1 MTIAVT
7 GATGPFG
14 RHAIEAL
21 LARGGLYAA
30 LHGMQFNA

>member
-1 MTIAVT
+1 VEI
-7 GATGPFG
+7 GN
-14 RHAIEAL
+14 HHEL